1 MRKITTVIALILC
14 LSFCVAAFAACGK
27 DKKPAKTDPPVST
40 TAAVTTDRWDV
51 DGPAIA
57 AALSEAEKTF
67 KIEVAEFNEV
77 EKASKNKMYLVGP
90 DDEELEEGDVSTIE
104 QMVYDRN
111 KAAKQL
117 LGTTIEYEYWNY
129 SQSGWNKAQKQIN
142 TVVSSETEG
151 APDLFVNQIYDLNK
165 VMLTLGAFQD
175 VWSIPGSYFDF
186 KAAGWMDDWMQS
198 LSFTGDRAYVLAGD
212 YFVDVLRSMGVM
224 PFNATLMDETASKLA
239 PALFEGGLSDGETMS
254 QRFFDYVEAGNW
266 TWDALGKLCEA
277 VFDDKNGDDQA
288 DMGDVLGT
296 IADCYGGVN
305 TAVFIYSCG
314 EELIDRRPNA
324 EKGGKMWAYYPSDP
338 SSIGDIFDKVAS
350 VFNGTGA
357 LATTGVVADTENGL
371 ASHRIKFAKN
381 EILFLGYA
389 LLGDLEDDTFQ
400 QMQSLYS
407 VVPLPKVSTDKQY
420 NTFVTDTADA
430 GAINVH
436 STKAR
441 AISAY
446 LQYCTEH
453 SAEIREEFLE
463 IVTKYKTTV
472 YNQGTDRMLD
482 LIYDSILYGGA
493 KVIDGAVK
501 DDGGYRRWYD
511 FMKDGECVVTSAEF
525 ISEFNSCVEAK
536 QTTLDEVLDKWYKLP
551 KVEATEE

>member
-1 MRKITTVIALILC
+1 MRKVTTFIALILC
-14 LSFCVAAFAACGK
+14 LCFCVASFAACGK
-27 DKKPAKTDPPVST
+27 DKKPAKTNAPVST
-40 TAAVTTDRWDV
+40 TTAVTTDHWNV

-57 AALSEAEKTF
+57 AALSAEEKSF

-77 EKASKNKMYLVGP
+77 EKASKNKMYLAGP
-90 DDEELEEGDVSTIE
+90 DDEEIENGDVSTIE
-104 QMVYDRN
+104 QMVYTRN
-111 KAAKQL
+111 KNANTL
-117 LGTTIEYEYWNY
+117 LGTSVEYEYWNY

-142 TVVSSETEG
+142 TVVSTNVDG

-175 VWSIPGSYFDF
+175 IWSIPGAYFDF
-186 KAAGWMDDWMQS
+186 KADGWMTDWMES

-224 PFNATLMDETASKLA
+224 PFNATLMDDNASKLA
-239 PALFEGGLSDGETMS
+239 PALFGETLSEGETMS

-266 TWDALGKLCEA
+266 TWEALGKLCEA
-277 VFDDKNGDDQA
+277 VFDDKNGNDQA

-296 IADCYGGVN
+296 IADTYGGVN

-314 EELIDRRPNA
+314 EELIERRPNA
-324 EKGGKMWAYYPSDP
+324 NKGNKMWAYYPSDP
-338 SSIGDIFDKVAS
+338 SSIGDIFDAVAA
-350 VFNGTGA
+350 VFTGKGA

-371 ASHRIKFAKN
+371 AAHRIKFAKD

-389 LLGDLEDDTFQ
+389 LLGDLEDDKFQ
-400 QMQSLYS
+400 QMTSLYS
-407 VVPLPKVSTDKQY
+407 VVPLPKVSADKTY

-441 AISAY
+441 AMSAY

-453 SAEIREEFLE
+453 SADIREEFLE

-482 LIYDSILYGGA
+482 LIYDSVLYGGA
-493 KVIDGAVK
+493 KVVDGAVK
-501 DDGGYRRWYD
+501 DAGGHRRWYD
-511 FMKDGECVVTSAEF
+511 FMKDGKCVVTSADF
-525 ISEFNSCVEAK
+525 ISDFNSCVSAK
-536 QTTLDEVLDKWYKLP
+536 QTTLDEVMDTWYALP
-551 KVEATEE
+551 KVEPEE